1 MGKSPFINS
10 NRERVLDPLTAF
22 RLQSMM
28 RGVVERGTAKSV
40 AIKGV
45 EIAGKTGTTND
56 AKDVWFVGF
65 TRNIVAG
72 CYIGFDTPQPLRKGA
87 SGGGMWDQYLKSSWL
102 KRLRNMA
109 QEALANHQ
117 IHILLNLIE
126 ILGYCCQMVVQEEIQ
141 IISLD
146 QM

>member
-1 MGKSPFINS
+1 MPNCYSSQRLRIVRQVHINIILLTRKCTNCENNVLQMGKSPYINS

-40 AIKGV
+40 EIKGV

-72 CYIGFDTPQPLRKGA
+72 CFIGFDTPKPLRKGA
-87 SGGGMWDQYLKSSWL
+87 SGGRKISW
-102 KRLRNMA
+102 
-109 QEALANHQ
+109 
-117 IHILLNLIE
+117 
-126 ILGYCCQMVVQEEIQ
+126 
-141 IISLD
+141 
-146 QM
+146 